1 MLGTAIRKSNGV
13 RSSSVTGTITSLS
26 SIESRLGVVISNSVG
41 VGVRRRLIGVSWL
54 SVVGWS
60 GVDNRGMISWSSVD
74 NRGVV
79 SWSSVDNR
87 GVISWSSVDNRGVI
101 GWGVVDNRGMIN
113 RGMVDN
119 WGMVDNRGMV
129 SWGGMVNWCSMD
141 NRGMISR
148 GMMDNRGGMV
158 SSKMSDWSVSTVCW
172 LDLRKSL
179 RVIYLVDRG
188 VGSSKSLGLDNASLF
203 SIRSGD

>member
-41 VGVRRRLIGVSWL
+41 VGVRRRLIRVSWL
-54 SVVGWS
+54 SVVGRG
-60 GVDNRGMISWSSVD
+60 GVDNG
-74 NRGVV
+74 
-79 SWSSVDNR
+79 
-87 GVISWSSVDNRGVI
+87 GVISWSSMDNRGVI
-101 GWGVVDNRGMIN
+101 GWG
-113 RGMVDN
+113 MV
-119 WGMVDNRGMV
+119 
-129 SWGGMVNWCSMD
+129 D

-148 GMMDNRGGMV
+148 GMMDNWGMMDNRGGMV

-179 RVIYLVDRG
+179 R
-188 VGSSKSLGLDNASLF
+188 
-203 SIRSGD
+203 

>member
-41 VGVRRRLIGVSWL
+41 VGVRRRLIRVSWL
-54 SVVGWS
+54 SVVGRS
-60 GVDNRGMISWSSVD
+60 GVDNRGMISWS
-74 NRGVV
+74 G
-79 SWSSVDNR
+79 VDNR

>member
-41 VGVRRRLIGVSWL
+41 VGVRRRLIRVSWL

-60 GVDNRGMISWSSVD
+60 R
-74 NRGVV
+74 
-79 SWSSVDNR
+79 VDNR

-101 GWGVVDNRGMIN
+101 GWGSMDNRGMIS

-119 WGMVDNRGMV
+119 WGMVDNGGMI
-129 SWGGMVNWCSMD
+129 SWGSMVNWSSMD

-179 RVIYLVDRG
+179 RVIYLMDRG

>member
-41 VGVRRRLIGVSWL
+41 VGVRRRLIRVSWL

-60 GVDNRGMISWSSVD
+60 SVDNRGMI
-74 NRGVV
+74 G
-79 SWSSVDNR
+79 
-87 GVISWSSVDNRGVI
+87 
-101 GWGVVDNRGMIN
+101 
-113 RGMVDN
+113 
-119 WGMVDNRGMV
+119 WGMVDNGGMI
-129 SWGGMVNWCSMD
+129 SWGSMVNWSSMD

-158 SSKMSDWSVSTVCW
+158 
-172 LDLRKSL
+172 
-179 RVIYLVDRG
+179 
-188 VGSSKSLGLDNASLF
+188 
-203 SIRSGD
+203 

>member
-41 VGVRRRLIGVSWL
+41 VGVRRRLIRVSWL
-54 SVVGWS
+54 SVVGRG
-60 GVDNRGMISWSSVD
+60 GVDNG
-74 NRGVV
+74 
-79 SWSSVDNR
+79 
-87 GVISWSSVDNRGVI
+87 GVISWSSMDSRGVI
-101 GWGVVDNRGMIN
+101 GWG
-113 RGMVDN
+113 MV
-119 WGMVDNRGMV
+119 
-129 SWGGMVNWCSMD
+129 
-141 NRGMISR
+141 
-148 GMMDNRGGMV
+148 DNRGGMV

>member
-41 VGVRRRLIGVSWL
+41 VGVRRRLIRVSWL
-54 SVVGWS
+54 SVVG
-60 GVDNRGMISWSSVD
+60 RSSVD
-74 NRGVV
+74 NG
-79 SWSSVDNR
+79 

-101 GWGVVDNRGMIN
+101 GWGVVDN
-113 RGMVDN
+113 
-119 WGMVDNRGMV
+119 WGMVDNGGMI
-129 SWGGMVNWCSMD
+129 SWGSMVNWSSMD

-148 GMMDNRGGMV
+148 GVMDNRGGMV

-179 RVIYLVDRG
+179 RVIYLMDRG